1 MTIVVRNKRNG
12 STLPTMVDNF
22 FNADNF
28 FASSILNNGLLDL
41 GSTVI
46 IPEANIIENGK
57 NYKIELAA
65 PGLERKDFKVEVKD
79 NILKVSS
86 EKEDE
91 YEEEIN
97 DGCNF
102 GGIGL
107 GKNGETIQLTT
118 IDSMNLENLGFIHCD
133 AQGSENFI
141 FSRGLETI
149 NRCRPVIYYENIEN
163 YTIL

>member
-1 MTIVVRNKRNG
+1 MTIVVRNTRNG

-65 PGLERKDFKVEVKD
+65 PGLERKDFKVEIQD
-79 NILKVSS
+79 NILKISS

-91 YEEEIN
+91 YEEERN
-97 DGCNF
+97 DE
-102 GGIGL
+102 
-107 GKNGETIQLTT
+107 KNYFCRKEFSYNSFTRSFTLP
-118 IDSMNLENLGFIHCD
+118 ENLITDKID
-133 AQGSENFI
+133 AK
-141 FSRGLETI
+141 
-149 NRCRPVIYYENIEN
+149 YENG
-163 YTIL
+163 ILHVTLPKKEVTLSKPAKQIKVV